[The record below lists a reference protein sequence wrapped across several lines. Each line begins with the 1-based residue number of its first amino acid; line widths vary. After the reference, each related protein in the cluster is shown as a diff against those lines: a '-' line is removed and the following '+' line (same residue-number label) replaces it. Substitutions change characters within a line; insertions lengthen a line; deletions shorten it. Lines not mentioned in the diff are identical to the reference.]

1 MTTQHPGLFH
11 GHPGEYVTPS
21 DIAEEIYTNL
31 ITNSYPDKLTKDQLR
46 SPNYFDHISYRL
58 QELDDDYPDMFFD
71 ELCLTLG
78 NLSGN
83 EIYPKVIKPHIVR
96 VRKYTKEQW
105 AAYREGLKEARK
117 NNSKEQEEAML
128 AVYDSYLFH
137 KEEIIDCIVE
147 WLQEYQRGQFF
158 KFWQNSLHEKR
169 IEQQNTL

>member
-11 GHPGEYVTPS
+11 GHPGEYVTS
-21 DIAEEIYTNL
+21 EMIAEEIYKNFIANT
-31 ITNSYPDKLTKDQLR
+31 YPDKLTKDQLR

-78 NLSGN
+78 NISGN

-105 AAYREGLKEARK
+105 VAYREGLKEARK
-117 NNSKEQEEAML
+117 NNSKQQEEAML
-128 AVYDSYLFH
+128 ALYDSYRFS
-137 KEEIIDCIVE
+137 ETEIIECIVD

-158 KFWQNSLHEKR
+158 KNWQNSLHEKR